1 MTRNQSTLI
10 LSSLLVL
17 LTACSSTPMATSSQT
32 TGQAPDAAWA
42 AAPSAASTDRQATAN
57 ANATATAATSTVATL
72 MLPAY
77 LDPKSRLSRERSV
90 YFAYDEFSIDADYAG
105 LIERHG
111 RFLAAHPELAI
122 RIEGN
127 SDERGGSE
135 YNLALGQKRADAVLR
150 ALKIYGVRDQQLEA
164 ISWGEA
170 KPVSSAGTEAA
181 WAQDRRA
188 DLQYPASQ

>member
-1 MTRNQSTLI
+1 MTRNQSTLL
-10 LSSLLVL
+10 LSSLLAL
-17 LTACSSTPMATSSQT
+17 LTACSSTPMATSSQS
-32 TGQAPDAAWA
+32 TGQAPDAAVA
-42 AAPSAASTDRQATAN
+42 AVQSAASTAMQAS
-57 ANATATAATSTVATL
+57 ANATIAASTVATVT
-72 MLPAY
+72 LPAY
-77 LDPKSRLSRERSV
+77 LDPKNRLSSERSV
-90 YFAYDEFSIDADYAG
+90 YFGYDEFSIGADYAG

-111 RFLAAHPELAI
+111 RYLAAHPELAI

-150 ALKIYGVRDQQLEA
+150 ALKIYGVRDLQLEA

-170 KPVSSAGTEAA
+170 KPLSSAGSEAA

-188 DLQYPASQ
+188 DLQYPRK